1 MRKYR
6 HLEEMKTQKRMHVW
20 VKSIPDDVLMHV
32 LLKMLS
38 VIRHRKGRQIFSG
51 TCWSENGIKIAAVSG
66 PCAQRV
72 DETSDSSDVGWPGSR
87 MRASRSF
94 STGESRAGEG
104 S

>member
-1 MRKYR
+1 MNTPVAEMRKYG

-38 VIRHRKGRQIFSG
+38 VIGHRKGRQILSG
-51 TCWSENGIKIAAVSG
+51 TSGSENGIQIAAVSG

-72 DETSDSSDVGWPGSR
+72 DRKHKTPQTLIGLCAPLPWPPLR
-87 MRASRSF
+87 
-94 STGESRAGEG
+94 
-104 S
+104 